1 MAPLVVDA
9 NTAVRR
15 ANTAVPPRQLVALQT
30 EVDDADAAVR
40 EGSSVGSDT
49 KEKERRARRRG
60 GVQRRGAR
68 SGSRVATRTR
78 IDLTLRNRRVP
89 SRGCA
94 RGNARA
100 PRGRGAVAPPRI
112 ALASRGF
119 RRARRAEIPP
129 RASRRARGARARS
142 RSRARARQEKEDD
155 SPEIETAR
163 PAPRERR
170 TPSRRARDGGR
181 DGVEKGTR
189 AGSRARTSTR
199 RRERA
204 AGGFQWAFARAPRR
218 FSHLSVSCV
227 SSIRAAPSDTPV
239 PSACVRGV
247 RPTDPKRAGG
257 GGFPRHSRWRR
268 MRPRRPSA
276 RAGVRR
282 HPPGRAREF
291 TLANARLAPR
301 RRPSRAPLERR
312 IPSRRPPSTEVARG
326 RAPAASSPTDAHG
339 ATRPWCE
346 ARGAAITARREG
358 GRPRVCVG
366 WRSAPGGGVPLVRIR
381 RALTD
386 PRNTCWSKHNI
397 NPEIAETGTLKQ
409 IVTVAR
415 RTPSLSAM
423 LVRIC
428 ATYYVRVGSN
438 IKGTDGLVVE

>member
-1 MAPLVVDA
+1 M
-9 NTAVRR
+9 
-15 ANTAVPPRQLVALQT
+15 
-30 EVDDADAAVR
+30 
-40 EGSSVGSDT
+40 
-49 KEKERRARRRG
+49 
-60 GVQRRGAR
+60 
-68 SGSRVATRTR
+68 
-78 IDLTLRNRRVP
+78 P

-142 RSRARARQEKEDD
+142 RARARQEKEDD

-163 PAPRERR
+163 PAPHERR

-218 FSHLSVSCV
+218 FSHRPSRAFLPSGPPRPTHRSRPPAFAVSDRPTR
-227 SSIRAAPSDTPV
+227 SGPGGGV
-239 PSACVRGV
+239 PSPLPVAEDAPAPAVR
-247 RPTDPKRAGG
+247 
-257 GGFPRHSRWRR
+257 
-268 MRPRRPSA
+268 
-276 RAGVRR
+276 
-282 HPPGRAREF
+282 
-291 TLANARLAPR
+291 PR
-301 RRPSRAPLERR
+301 RRPTSSPGARARVHPRERASRA
-312 IPSRRPPSTEVARG
+312 SSTTVARPARETHPEQAPTLDRG
-326 RAPAASSPTDAHG
+326 GARARARRVVADRRARRDATVVRGEGCGHHG
-339 ATRPWCE
+339 AKGGRG
-346 ARGAAITARREG
+346 ARGFVWDGEVRR
-358 GRPRVCVG
+358 
-366 WRSAPGGGVPLVRIR
+366 GGGVPLVRIR

-397 NPEIAETGTLKQ
+397 NPEIAGIGTLKQ

-423 LVRIC
+423 MVRIC

>member
-1 MAPLVVDA
+1 MRASAASRETFGAGVMAPLVVGA

-15 ANTAVPPRQLVALQT
+15 ANTAAPPRQLVALQT

-142 RSRARARQEKEDD
+142 RARARQEKEDD

-163 PAPRERR
+163 PAPHERR

-218 FSHLSVSCV
+218 FSHRPS
-227 SSIRAAPSDTPV
+227 RAFLPSGPPRPVRHTGPVRLRSRCPTDRPEAGRGGV
-239 PSACVRGV
+239 PSPLPVAEDAPAPAV
-247 RPTDPKRAGG
+247 
-257 GGFPRHSRWRR
+257 
-268 MRPRRPSA
+268 RPRRRPTSSPGA
-276 RAGVRR
+276 RASV
-282 HPPGRAREF
+282 HPRE
-291 TLANARLAPR
+291 RAPR
-301 RRPSRAPLERR
+301 RR
-312 IPSRRPPSTEVARG
+312 
-326 RAPAASSPTDAHG
+326 
-339 ATRPWCE
+339 
-346 ARGAAITARREG
+346 REG
-358 GRPRVCVG
+358 GAPAGLCG
-366 WRSAPGGGVPLVRIR
+366 MAKCAGEEAFRSAGE
-381 RALTD
+381 
-386 PRNTCWSKHNI
+386 
-397 NPEIAETGTLKQ
+397 NPA
-409 IVTVAR
+409 
-415 RTPSLSAM
+415 SS
-423 LVRIC
+423 
-428 ATYYVRVGSN
+428 
-438 IKGTDGLVVE
+438 D

>member
-1 MAPLVVDA
+1 MRASAASRETFGAGVMAPLVVTRGHTSLSSA
-9 NTAVRR
+9 LNTWMREHLHSVVGRL
-15 ANTAVPPRQLVALQT
+15 LVALQT

-68 SGSRVATRTR
+68 SGSRVDGRGYV
-78 IDLTLRNRRVP
+78 DGYCTLRNRRMK

-100 PRGRGAVAPPRI
+100 PTGRGAVAPPRI

-163 PAPRERR
+163 PAPHERR

-204 AGGFQWAFARAPRR
+204 AGGFQWAWSRALHAGFRYLVRLVR
-218 FSHLSVSCV
+218 FFHPG
-227 SSIRAAPSDTPV
+227 RPV
-239 PSACVRGV
+239 RHTGPVRL
-247 RPTDPKRAGG
+247 RSRCPTDRPEAGRG

-268 MRPRRPSA
+268 MEIAPAVRPRRRPTSTPRGA
-276 RAGVRR
+276 RG
-282 HPPGRAREF
+282 F

-358 GRPRVCVG
+358 G
-366 WRSAPGGGVPLVRIR
+366 APAGLCGMAKCAGGEAFR
-381 RALTD
+381 
-386 PRNTCWSKHNI
+386 W
-397 NPEIAETGTLKQ
+397 
-409 IVTVAR
+409 
-415 RTPSLSAM
+415 
-423 LVRIC
+423 
-428 ATYYVRVGSN
+428 
-438 IKGTDGLVVE
+438 

>member
-1 MAPLVVDA
+1 MRASAASRETFGAGVMAPLVVGA

-15 ANTAVPPRQLVALQT
+15 ANTAAPPRQLVALQT

-142 RSRARARQEKEDD
+142 RARARQEKEDD

-163 PAPRERR
+163 PAPHERR

-218 FSHLSVSCV
+218 FSH
-227 SSIRAAPSDTPV
+227 
-239 PSACVRGV
+239 
-247 RPTDPKRAGG
+247 
-257 GGFPRHSRWRR
+257 
-268 MRPRRPSA
+268 
-276 RAGVRR
+276 
-282 HPPGRAREF
+282 
-291 TLANARLAPR
+291 
-301 RRPSRAPLERR
+301 RPSRAFL
-312 IPSRRPPSTEVARG
+312 PSGPPRPTHRSRPPAFAVSDR
-326 RAPAASSPTDAHG
+326 PT
-339 ATRPWCE
+339 
-346 ARGAAITARREG
+346 
-358 GRPRVCVG
+358 
-366 WRSAPGGGVPLVRIR
+366 RSGPGGGSLATPGGGGCTRAGRPPAPASDVIPRGARERSPSRTRASSTKGGRGARGFVWDGEVRRGRGVPFR
-381 RALTD
+381 
-386 PRNTCWSKHNI
+386 W
-397 NPEIAETGTLKQ
+397 
-409 IVTVAR
+409 
-415 RTPSLSAM
+415 
-423 LVRIC
+423 
-428 ATYYVRVGSN
+428 
-438 IKGTDGLVVE
+438 

>member
-1 MAPLVVDA
+1 M
-9 NTAVRR
+9 
-15 ANTAVPPRQLVALQT
+15 
-30 EVDDADAAVR
+30 
-40 EGSSVGSDT
+40 
-49 KEKERRARRRG
+49 
-60 GVQRRGAR
+60 
-68 SGSRVATRTR
+68 
-78 IDLTLRNRRVP
+78 
-89 SRGCA
+89 
-94 RGNARA
+94 
-100 PRGRGAVAPPRI
+100 APPRI

-163 PAPRERR
+163 PAPHERR

-218 FSHLSVSCV
+218 FSHCPSRAFLPSGPPRPTHRSRPPAFAVSDRPTRSGPGGGSLATPGGGGCARAGRPPAPASDVIPRGARESSPSRTRV
-227 SSIRAAPSDTPV
+227 SRLVDDRRARPLE
-239 PSACVRGV
+239 SASRAGAHPRPRWREGARPPRRRRQTRTARRDRGARRGV
-247 RPTDPKRAGG
+247 RP
-257 GGFPRHSRWRR
+257 S
-268 MRPRRPSA
+268 
-276 RAGVRR
+276 
-282 HPPGRAREF
+282 
-291 TLANARLAPR
+291 
-301 RRPSRAPLERR
+301 
-312 IPSRRPPSTEVARG
+312 
-326 RAPAASSPTDAHG
+326 
-339 ATRPWCE
+339 
-346 ARGAAITARREG
+346 RREG
-358 GRPRVCVG
+358 RAGRPRVCVG

-397 NPEIAETGTLKQ
+397 NPEIAEHGTLKQ

>member
-1 MAPLVVDA
+1 MRASAASRETFGAGVMAPLVVGAGVMAPLVVDA

-163 PAPRERR
+163 PAPHERR

-218 FSHLSVSCV
+218 FSHCPS
-227 SSIRAAPSDTPV
+227 RAFLPSGP
-239 PSACVRGV
+239 P
-247 RPTDPKRAGG
+247 RPTHRSRPPAFAVSDRPTRSGPGG

-358 GRPRVCVG
+358 G
-366 WRSAPGGGVPLVRIR
+366 APAGLCGMAKCAGGEAFR
-381 RALTD
+381 
-386 PRNTCWSKHNI
+386 W
-397 NPEIAETGTLKQ
+397 
-409 IVTVAR
+409 
-415 RTPSLSAM
+415 
-423 LVRIC
+423 
-428 ATYYVRVGSN
+428 
-438 IKGTDGLVVE
+438 

>member
-163 PAPRERR
+163 PAPHERR

-218 FSHLSVSCV
+218 FSHCPS
-227 SSIRAAPSDTPV
+227 RAFLPSGP
-239 PSACVRGV
+239 P
-247 RPTDPKRAGG
+247 RPTHRSRPPAFAVSDRPTRSGPG

-282 HPPGRAREF
+282 HPRGARARVH
-291 TLANARLAPR
+291 PR
-301 RRPSRAPLERR
+301 ERASRA
-312 IPSRRPPSTEVARG
+312 SST
-326 RAPAASSPTDAHG
+326 
-339 ATRPWCE
+339 
-346 ARGAAITARREG
+346 
-358 GRPRVCVG
+358 
-366 WRSAPGGGVPLVRIR
+366 
-381 RALTD
+381 
-386 PRNTCWSKHNI
+386 
-397 NPEIAETGTLKQ
+397 
-409 IVTVAR
+409 TVAR
-415 RTPSLSAM
+415 PARETHPEQAPTLDRGGARARARRVVADRRARRDATV
-423 LVRIC
+423 VRGEGC
-428 ATYYVRVGSN
+428 GHHGAKGGRGARGFVWDGEVRRG
-438 IKGTDGLVVE
+438 EAFRW